1 MEQYE
6 FTLKFSLPSPSEE
19 MDAYVERLGAAGCD
33 DAVIG
38 IGQKGRI
45 ALSFIREAVSAE
57 RAVLSAI
64 ADARRAIPDATL
76 IEVSP
81 DLVGL
86 TDVAELLHVSR
97 QNVRKLILTCDA
109 AAPVPVHEGRPT
121 IWHLAKLLQWLQEQK
136 NYAVDE
142 DLLALARTTMQV
154 NLAIDLRDTDRV
166 SQSEILALLA

>member
-1 MEQYE
+1 MKQYE
-6 FTLKFSLPSPSEE
+6 FTLKFSLPSASQD
-19 MDAYVERLGAAGCD
+19 MDAYVERLGAAGCE
-33 DAVIG
+33 DAAIG

-45 ALSFIREAVSAE
+45 ALSFIREAASAE

-64 ADARRAIPDATL
+64 ADVRRAVADATL
-76 IEVSP
+76 IEASP

-97 QNVRKLILTCDA
+97 QNVRKLILSCDA
-109 AAPVPVHEGRPT
+109 AAPAPVHEGKPT
-121 IWHLAKLLQWLQEQK
+121 IWRLAKLLQWLQEQK

-154 NLAIDLRDTDRV
+154 NLAIDLRDTDRA
-166 SQSEILALLA
+166 SQREILGLLA

>member
-1 MEQYE
+1 MNQYE
-6 FTLKFSLPSPSEE
+6 FILKFSLPSPSVD
-19 MDAYVERLGAAGCD
+19 MDAYVERLGGAGCD
-33 DAVIG
+33 DAAVG

-45 ALSFIREAVSAE
+45 ALSFTREAVSAE

-76 IEVSP
+76 TEVSP

-109 AAPVPVHEGRPT
+109 AAPAPVHDGKPT
-121 IWHLAKLLQWLQEQK
+121 IWRLAKLLQWLQEQK
-136 NYAVDE
+136 NYHVNE
-142 DLLALARTTMQV
+142 DLVALARTTMQV
-154 NLAIDLRDTDRV
+154 NLAVDLQDADRA